1 MARVLTSAAA
11 SADANGH
18 GLGTPPRRP
27 LLSRVR
33 GSLALAVVLAALA
46 GLFYLAAAG
55 SQSGVQVA
63 VAAHDLRAGDA
74 LDSGSLRY
82 VDAGGSKSFL
92 AGFLRPEDLSSVRGS
107 VLAHPVAAGTAI
119 ARADL
124 ISSAAGGQARTMS
137 IPVDAEHAAG
147 GAIRVGDV
155 VDVIDGGENGAAPT
169 YALTGAQVVA
179 VARPSGS
186 TLAAAGAQ
194 PSITVALPDALIDN
208 GQAALR
214 VAAAIDHG
222 RVEVV
227 RATGAAVL
235 PPVTTPKP
243 TTASSVPGR

>member
-1 MARVLTSAAA
+1 MARVLTSPAVDTA
-11 SADANGH
+11 ANGL
-18 GLGTPPRRP
+18 GLGPPPRRR

-33 GSLALAVVLAALA
+33 ASLALAVVLAVLA
-46 GLFYLAAAG
+46 GLLYLAAAG
-55 SQSGVQVA
+55 GRSGVQVA
-63 VAAHDLRAGDA
+63 VAARDLRAGEP
-74 LDSGSLRY
+74 LDPGALRY
-82 VDAGGSKSFL
+82 VDAGGSKAFL
-92 AGFLRPEDLSSVRGS
+92 AGFLRPQDLASVRGS

-119 ARADL
+119 ARTDL
-124 ISSAAGGQARTMS
+124 VPAAAGGQARTMS

-169 YALTGAQVVA
+169 YAVTGVAVVA
-179 VARPSGS
+179 LSRPSGN
-186 TLAAAGAQ
+186 TLAAAGAK
-194 PSITVALPDALIDN
+194 PSITVALPDAAADN

-235 PPVTTPKP
+235 PPVTAPKP
-243 TTASSVPGR
+243 TTAPSVPGR